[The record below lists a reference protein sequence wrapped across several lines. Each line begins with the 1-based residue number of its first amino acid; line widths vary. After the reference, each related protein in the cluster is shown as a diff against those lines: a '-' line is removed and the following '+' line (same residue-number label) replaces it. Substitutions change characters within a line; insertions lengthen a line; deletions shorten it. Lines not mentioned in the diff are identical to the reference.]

1 MSAPCGGPRYIVD
14 VAGAVGRA
22 TTSSAALRCLVLSA
36 VLFTSGCSGGDH
48 GNFYVPT
55 PSIGRPPN
63 DTDSHAGALDA
74 SDPLPVVDPVLAGV
88 TSLATRITYTSTTGI
103 NDSDHKVTA
112 VVFAPKGKPPPGG
125 WPMVAFGHRA
135 TGIRSECAPS
145 LSPTLAGESGAVAD
159 LVRDGFVV
167 AVPDYQGLGL
177 NTLSHPFLDSTT
189 EGYNLIDSMS
199 ATRAAVPDTSDK
211 WIAFGIGQ
219 GGQAAWAA
227 NELVANHRM
236 GLNLIG
242 VVSAAPLADI
252 TGLADAAAAG
262 LLTTDQKLTLVSFLA
277 ALKNTYGAD
286 VDLDQYRRGAA
297 QEHWDALLS
306 CGSSAGDDRRRL
318 AGQISADDL
327 RPGSPGAVAS
337 LRGFLQ
343 KTALPQGP
351 TGAPM
356 LVIYG
361 GRDPVVPRA
370 WTDQALDRACR
381 MGDVIQIEFQPDGGG
396 DDIGTASALGWINDR
411 VKAIPPRDDCQ
422 SRTVADSAPRA
433 GR

>member
-1 MSAPCGGPRYIVD
+1 M
-14 VAGAVGRA
+14 
-22 TTSSAALRCLVLSA
+22 TKSSLALTWLLLSGM
-36 VLFTSGCSGGDH
+36 LFTSGCSGRDNGS
-48 GNFYVPT
+48 FYVPP

-63 DTDSHAGALDA
+63 DTDSHAGHLGAA
-74 SDPLPVVDPVLAGV
+74 DPLPVLDPQLAGV
-88 TSLATRITYTSTTGI
+88 TSLAKRITYTSTTGI
-103 NDSDHKVTA
+103 NDSDHEVTA
-112 VVFAPKGKPPPGG
+112 VVFAPKGTPPPGG
-125 WPMVAFGHRA
+125 WPMVAFGHR
-135 TGIRSECAPS
+135 TSGIRPECAPS
-145 LSPTLAGESGAVAD
+145 LSPTLAGESGVVAE
-159 LVRDGFVV
+159 LVKAGFVV

-199 ATRAAVPDTSDK
+199 ASRAAVPDTSDK

-262 LLTTDQKLTLVSFLA
+262 ELSTDQKLTLVSFVA
-277 ALKNTYGAD
+277 ALKNTYGDD
-286 VDLDQYRRGAA
+286 VNLDEYRRGAA
-297 QEHWDALLS
+297 QEHWDALLA
-306 CGSSAGDDRRRL
+306 CRTASSDERRTL
-318 AGQISADDL
+318 ASQISADDL
-327 RPGSPGAVAS
+327 RPGSPEAVAR
-337 LRGFLQ
+337 LRGFLH

-361 GRDPVVPRA
+361 GRDPVAPKA
-370 WTDQALDRACR
+370 WTEQALDRACV

-396 DDIGTASALGWINDR
+396 DDIDTGSALGWINDR
-411 VKAIPPRDDCQ
+411 VNAVPPRDDCP
-422 SRTVADSAPRA
+422 SGTVADEPPRA